1 MWKNKLKEIIY
12 ILENS
17 NVNEIEVS
25 FWWRKFR
32 VSKQPTIVSKGE
44 TIQELSTFIPH
55 QEPIKEGASSEAP
68 ETTPEGEELLSP
80 MPGTYYSSPT
90 PDDPPFVS
98 KGDQVKSGQTLCIIE
113 AMKIMNEIESESDG
127 IVVDIKVENGDPVEY
142 NQPLFII
149 NSTS

>member
-44 TIQELSTFIPH
+44 TIQEFSSSVPH

-68 ETTPEGEELLSP
+68 ETTPKGEELLSP
-80 MPGTYYSSPT
+80 MPVLIILLLLRMIFHLFLKAIKSSL
-90 PDDPPFVS
+90 DRLYV
-98 KGDQVKSGQTLCIIE
+98 
-113 AMKIMNEIESESDG
+113 
-127 IVVDIKVENGDPVEY
+127 
-142 NQPLFII
+142 
-149 NSTS
+149 